1 MDLGVY
7 VDGIR
12 RELSVAAEV
21 GGDDARE
28 LAERL
33 TTPLESALRLTL
45 LEALSSAADEITR
58 DLAPGSVDLRFR
70 SGEPEF
76 VVTAPPVEHAVE
88 AAAGGESAPAD
99 ARPLLEADEGAM
111 SRINVRMPE
120 RLKARV
126 EEAAGREGL
135 SVNAW
140 LVRAAA
146 AAVEPADRPA
156 GRSGGRRGQRY
167 TGWAR

>member
-7 VDGIR
+7 VDNLR

-21 GGDDARE
+21 GGEDARA

-33 TTPLESALRLTL
+33 TTPLESAIRLTL
-45 LEALSSAADEITR
+45 LDALSSAADEITR
-58 DLAPGSVDLRFR
+58 DLAPGSVDLRLR
-70 SGEPEF
+70 GGDPEF
-76 VVTAPPVEHAVE
+76 VVTAPPTDQAFEE
-88 AAAGGESAPAD
+88 AERGQSAPAEV
-99 ARPLLEADEGAM
+99 RPVPEADEGAM

-126 EEAAGREGL
+126 EEAAAREGL

-156 GRSGGRRGQRY
+156 GHAGRRGQRY

>member
-1 MDLGVY
+1 MDIGVY

-12 RELSVAAEV
+12 RELAVAAEV

-45 LEALSSAADEITR
+45 LDALSSAADEITR
-58 DLAPGSVDLRFR
+58 ELAPGSVDLRFR

-76 VVTAPPVEHAVE
+76 VVTTPLVAHGE
-88 AAAGGESAPAD
+88 AADDGENAQAEV
-99 ARPLLEADEGAM
+99 RPVLEADEGAM

-120 RLKARV
+120 KLKARV
-126 EEAAGREGL
+126 EEAAAREGL

-146 AAVEPADRPA
+146 AAVEPAGRPA
-156 GRSGGRRGQRY
+156 GRSSGRRGQRY

>member
-1 MDLGVY
+1 MDIGVY

-12 RELSVAAEV
+12 RELAVAAEV

-45 LEALSSAADEITR
+45 LDALSSAADEITR
-58 DLAPGSVDLRFR
+58 ELAPGSVDLRFR

-76 VVTAPPVEHAVE
+76 VVTAPLVVHGE
-88 AAAGGESAPAD
+88 AADHGESAPAEM
-99 ARPLLEADEGAM
+99 RPVLEADEGAM

-120 RLKARV
+120 KLKARV
-126 EEAAGREGL
+126 EEAAAREGL

-146 AAVEPADRPA
+146 AAVEPAERPA
-156 GRSGGRRGQRY
+156 GRSSGRRGQRY